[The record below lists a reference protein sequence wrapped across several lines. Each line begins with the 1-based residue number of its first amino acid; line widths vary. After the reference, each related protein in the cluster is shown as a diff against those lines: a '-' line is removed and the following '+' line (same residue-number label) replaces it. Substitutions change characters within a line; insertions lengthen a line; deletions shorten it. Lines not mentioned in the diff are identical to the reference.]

1 MQWFLVFQK
10 LQLDYGFPY
19 ERCGPGTCRRQ
30 YVYLSCIVP
39 PFILVLL
46 YRRSP
51 WSSGWCHSSLSEVVF
66 WVGPKDDSTTYQ
78 VVPLTTWILTLSCP
92 TKRRK
97 ISVKL
102 LAIYLLFDTHHTR
115 EVDVCKGLTISLKS
129 RSQRKKV
136 SAVKL
141 KGCLNV
147 HITSWVAWI
156 RYSIVVVVAK
166 LYRSV
171 TLYGSFWRKSNNLLG
186 KSPSPYGLE
195 PELNL

>member
-1 MQWFLVFQK
+1 MIFGLPKTSIGLRFSLWALRSWNLSSSIRVFVLHCPPFYIGFAVPSQSLVFW
-10 LQLDYGFPY
+10 L
-19 ERCGPGTCRRQ
+19 
-30 YVYLSCIVP
+30 VP
-39 PFILVLL
+39 FK
-46 YRRSP
+46 
-51 WSSGWCHSSLSEVVF
+51 SLGGCL
-66 WVGPKDDSTTYQ
+66 WVDPKDDSTTYQ